1 MKRLLLLVVLI
12 STFFGAYAEDLDSL
26 YTQEMLKYGVEAP
39 DFKIDSVSNTSLK
52 SMRGRYVVLH
62 FWASWCPDCRKD
74 IPEINR
80 LHDEFASDSVIF
92 IHVSFDTDAEK
103 WLKYIGDN
111 GIGGLQLCEFVKMQ
125 ESKIANAYGVKWIPS
140 MYVLNTEGKVILR
153 TVMIEK
159 LRNQLSHLDMSKVY
173 ISRSKRAASPSF
185 PGGDNALRAYLAANV
200 EYPRKAS
207 NYGLEGQTVF
217 RFTINADGS
226 ISNVKVVNNT
236 ITVEDKLPFQKL
248 AGDEKRKLREEVLKL
263 FAEEGK
269 RIIGKMPKWKPGVR
283 YGMPVKAEYEMPL
296 NFKIQYNSY

>member
-74 IPEINR
+74 IPEINN
-80 LHDEFASDSVIF
+80 LHEEFASDSVIF
-92 IHVSFDTDAEK
+92 IHISFDTDKEK
-103 WLKYIGDN
+103 WLKYIGES
-111 GIGGLQLCEFVKMQ
+111 GMEGLQLCEFVKMQ

-226 ISNVKVVNNT
+226 ISNVKVVKNT

>member
-226 ISNVKVVNNT
+226 ISNVKVVKNT